1 MNEERKVIRLGR
13 RQGISGDSPVW
24 ELRWRGRIERTD
36 RAGLRLGLSR
46 GRLSGI
52 EEVRRIDGDW
62 GPLFGRPIYRE
73 VFGPDVEPRDH
84 ARRRAADRIA
94 RLRGRARVLGG
105 VAILALLVGW
115 PGLVGP
121 LWTQAMLAVAA
132 GAGVGAGLSRLVGAL
147 HATELAG
154 LAEKL
159 VPPVGLPPPPPE
171 DWEQLAA
178 EDEVASYL
186 RGEKES

>member
-13 RQGISGDSPVW
+13 REGVAGDSPVW

-36 RAGLRLGLSR
+36 RAGLRRGLSG

-84 ARRRAADRIA
+84 AKGRAAARIA
-94 RLRGRARVLGG
+94 RLHGRARGLGALAV
-105 VAILALLVGW
+105 VALGAGW

-121 LWTQAMLAVAA
+121 LWTQAMLVVAA
-132 GAGVGAGLSRLVGAL
+132 GAGVGAGMSRLIAAL
-147 HATELAG
+147 HTTELAG
-154 LAEKL
+154 LADKL

-171 DWEQLAA
+171 DWERLAA

-186 RGEKES
+186 RGENES